1 MTTRSK
7 SPTADEGNETM
18 DPVQRPTKMGMS
30 TRSAYDLDL
39 RDVRGQIGARRA
51 LEIAAAGGHN
61 VLMIGP
67 PGCGKTMLA
76 KRLPGLL
83 PAVDGDTECAF
94 CAPHHTISAMAMLD
108 GAGEVPQPGEVSR
121 ADGGVLFLD
130 ELPEFSGAVLDGLRE
145 PLEHGAIRLRRAA
158 GSTTLPARFQLVA
171 AMEPCPCGECD
182 ERRGIRR
189 CTAQQMALYHARV
202 AGTVGEHLHV
212 VVEMGRGPAEGDA
225 LEGEASAPVRAR
237 VAQAQRTQRQRWV
250 TLNQDVAAEALR
262 EGALLSPGG
271 ERLLGTAQE
280 KRHLSQRSAETVL
293 RVARTIADLARSE
306 QVGAEHVAEAAG
318 YQRVDLDASCA
329 ERRAPSG
336 AAAGARTPEPQRG
349 EDTKYYYYV
358 SRSPGA
364 SPSYAVFVCDHAYDC
379 EPLCQEAS
387 EQEVVALIGADAL
400 RAAQDECTCNGL
412 GSKRLLV

>member
-1 MTTRSK
+1 
-7 SPTADEGNETM
+7 M
-18 DPVQRPTKMGMS
+18 DPIQRPTTMGVS

-39 RDVRGQIGARRA
+39 RDVRGQSGARRA
-51 LEIAAAGGHN
+51 LEIAAAGRHN
-61 VLMIGP
+61 VLMVGP

-83 PAVDGDTECAF
+83 PAVDGDTECPF
-94 CAPHHTISAMAMLD
+94 RAPHHTASAMGML
-108 GAGEVPQPGEVSR
+108 GGGGEVPQPGEVSR

-130 ELPEFSGAVLDGLRE
+130 ELPEFSGAVLEDLRE
-145 PLEHGAIRLRRAA
+145 PLEVGAIRLRRAA

-182 ERRGIRR
+182 ETQGIRR
-189 CTAQQMALYHARV
+189 CTAQQMALYHAGV

-212 VVEMGRGPAEGDA
+212 VVEMGRSPAEGDA

-237 VAQAQRTQRQRWV
+237 IAQAQRTQRQRWE
-250 TLNQDVAAEALR
+250 TLNRDVAAEALR

-271 ERLLGTAQE
+271 ERLLGTVRN
-280 KRHLSQRSAETVL
+280 KRHLSHRRTETVL

-306 QVGAEHVAEAAG
+306 QVGAEHVAEAVG
-318 YQRVDLDASCA
+318 YQHMDLDASCA

-349 EDTKYYYYV
+349 EDNRYHYYV

-400 RAAQDECTCNGL
+400 RAAQDECTSNGL